1 MRDEIAVE
9 RKEMLARDM
18 MNLAAIA
25 NELGFTVVAQDMKDA
40 AKRIKTALP
49 AKNFSRPEDRWRW
62 R

>member
-1 MRDEIAVE
+1 
-9 RKEMLARDM
+9 MLARDM